1 MTDRRLHSRLRALV
15 IQHERDIPG
24 GHVDEWLDER
34 GIERDVLRIEAGER
48 AVDVAAYDLV
58 VCLGSWHGAYE
69 DFAWIRREEALLR
82 DAHER
87 EVPILAICFGSQ
99 LLAKALG
106 GEAFRR
112 REPEV
117 SWLKVRTRDES
128 VVPEGP
134 WLVWHFDSFTLPP
147 GATLLAE
154 TPAAPQAYAIGRS
167 LGIQFHAEVTVE
179 TIASWL
185 RKCSSELEQSGVD
198 TPRLLAESHER
209 AAGARASAMRLF
221 DAFLEANTADAA
233 FSAITR

>member
-1 MTDRRLHSRLRALV
+1 LHSPLRALV

-34 GIERDVLRIEAGER
+34 GIDRDVLRIQADER
-48 AVDVAAYDLV
+48 APDAAAYDLI

-69 DFAWIRREEALLR
+69 NLAWIRREETLLR
-82 DAHER
+82 EAHEH
-87 EVPILAICFGSQ
+87 EIPILAICFGSQ

-117 SWLKVRTRDES
+117 GWMKVRTSDES
-128 VVPEGP
+128 LVPEGP

-167 LGIQFHAEVTVE
+167 LGIQFHAEVTFE
-179 TIASWL
+179 TTASWL
-185 RKCSSELEQSGVD
+185 RRCSNELEQAGID
-198 TPRLLAESHER
+198 TRRLLAESHER
-209 AAGARASAMRLF
+209 VGEARASALRLF
-221 DAFLEANTADAA
+221 DAFLEANAAHTDAA
-233 FSAITR
+233 LSAQPSRSP